1 MKVIITGTTGMIGEG
16 VLLACLDNAQI
27 TEILS
32 VSRKPTNK
40 SHPKLKEMIVADFL
54 SLRENEAAFQ
64 AYDACFFCAGI
75 SSVGKS
81 EVEFTRIAHDTTLN
95 FARAF
100 GGAKNK
106 TFIYVSG
113 TGTDSSEQGKLM
125 WARVKGRTEN
135 ELFKMPFKQAFG
147 YRIGFVKPYKGQEH
161 VLKLYAYLSW
171 LFPFIE
177 TFFASA
183 INTME
188 EVAKSMIYVSENGYD
203 KNVILVKD
211 IQKTSQLLAK

>member
-16 VLLACLDNAQI
+16 VLLACLDNAHI

-54 SLRENEAAFQ
+54 SLKENEAELQ
-64 AYDACFFCAGI
+64 GYNTCFFCAGI
-75 SSVGKS
+75 SSIGKS
-81 EVEFTRIAHDTTLN
+81 EEEFTKIAHDTTLN

-100 GGAKNK
+100 GADKNK

-113 TGTDSSEQGKLM
+113 TGTDSSEKGKLM

-147 YRIGFVKPYKGQEH
+147 YRIGFVKPYKGQVH
-161 VLKLYAYLSW
+161 VLKLYTYMSW
-171 LFPFIE
+171 LFPLIE

-188 EVAKSMIYVSENGYD
+188 ELAKSMIYISENRYD
-203 KNVILVKD
+203 KNVMLVKD
-211 IQKTSQLLAK
+211 IQKTSKMLS